1 MVKGHLVRNL
11 RTGQFYIEVTFTP
24 KYKECLFQRIVE
36 HCAKSLSTNELKAA
50 YNDCN
55 EQLLKMDPNDVPQ
68 NFHELMNELSQA
80 MINRKAYDEP
90 LISSVQLEAK
100 EEKKQ

>member
-24 KYKECLFQRIVE
+24 KYKECLFHDIVE
-36 HCAKSLSTNELKAA
+36 HCAKSLSVNELKTA

-80 MINRKAYDEP
+80 IINRKAYAEP
-90 LISSVQLEAK
+90 LVSSVQSNQ